1 MWSNIKEIIVNIAAF
16 IVLVIG
22 VIVACHNI
30 WNGDYMPK
38 AEGGNVVVISDP
50 ASTTVP
56 VDTLLLDTVLAE
68 SY

>member
-22 VIVACHNI
+22 VIVACYKI
-30 WNGDYMPK
+30 WSGEYMPK
-38 AEGGNVVVISDP
+38 AEGGNVVVMSDT

-56 VDTLLLDTVLAE
+56 VDTLVLDTIIAE
-68 SY
+68 

>member
-22 VIVACHNI
+22 IIVACHNI
-30 WNGDYMPK
+30 WNGEYMPK
-38 AEGGNVVVISDP
+38 SEGETVVVMSDT

-56 VDTLLLDTVLAE
+56 VDTLVLDTIIAE
-68 SY
+68 

>member
-30 WNGDYMPK
+30 WSGEYMPK
-38 AEGGNVVVISDP
+38 DEGGNVVVMSDT
-50 ASTTVP
+50 ASTTLP
-56 VDTLLLDTVLAE
+56 VDTLVLDTIIAE
-68 SY
+68 

>member
-30 WNGDYMPK
+30 WNGEYTHK
-38 AEGGNVVVISDP
+38 AEGGNVVVMSDT
-50 ASTTVP
+50 ARTTVP
-56 VDTLLLDTVLAE
+56 VDTLVLDTVIAE
-68 SY
+68 